1 MKEKTSAGAAR
12 NLSKKLHPNDILR
25 KFAIGMTVVSDCHR
39 TLRMKMTSIT
49 LPFDSRKSRKFTEN
63 PADLGTSGCSCCF
76 VDSGCAR
83 TYVGK
88 ISESMLTPFLS
99 SLRDH
104 ADDGFGT
111 DEQ

>member
-1 MKEKTSAGAAR
+1 MRIYDLFDSIWHTYIITLQKFLERMKEKTSAGAAR

-63 PADLGTSGCSCCF
+63 PADLGTSKTTFSLQ
-76 VDSGCAR
+76 VYR
-83 TYVGK
+83 K
-88 ISESMLTPFLS
+88 S
-99 SLRDH
+99 S
-104 ADDGFGT
+104 
-111 DEQ
+111 